1 MLQKNHQ
8 PNSVSHQSTLENS
21 GLASEV
27 AAKRLKLEGYNEL
40 PNAKKRSL
48 LHIVINI
55 IKEPMFALLMGGG
68 VVYFLLGNLLDAIFL
83 LVFACLS
90 VIITI
95 VQESRSEKVLEAL
108 RNLASPRALVMR
120 DGMQVHI
127 AGREV
132 VREDLI
138 LIAEGDRVAADA
150 SLISSQDLLLD
161 ESLLTGESVAVAKFA
176 DPKSANPN
184 FADLKF
190 TLALN
195 AKQKI
200 NADDIKAHSKDL
212 GHDSTT
218 IFAGSLVVR
227 GTATA
232 VVTATGARSEMGK
245 IGHSL
250 QSIETQQPQLTK
262 QLSALVRYFALI
274 GSVVTIL
281 TILLFW
287 LLRGSWLEALL
298 GGIALGMSLLPAEFP
313 MILAV
318 FMAMGA

>member
-1 MLQKNHQ
+1 MLQNNHQ
-8 PNSVSHQSTLENS
+8 PKLVPHQSTLENS
-21 GLASEV
+21 GLASEI

-40 PNAKKRSL
+40 PNAKKRNL
-48 LHIVINI
+48 LHIIINI

-68 VVYFLLGNLLDAIFL
+68 LVYFLLGNLLDAIFL

-90 VIITI
+90 VMITI

-120 DGMQVHI
+120 DGKQMHI

-161 ESLLTGESVAVAKFA
+161 ESLLTGESVAVAKLA
-176 DPKSANPN
+176 NSQSANPN
-184 FADLKF
+184 LANPKLF
-190 TLALN
+190 LALN

-200 NADDIKAHSKDL
+200 NANDIKAHSKDL
-212 GHDSTT
+212 GDDLGQNSTT

-232 VVTATGARSEMGK
+232 VVIATGARSEMGE

-250 QSIETQQPQLTK
+250 QSIETQQPQLTN
-262 QLSALVRYFALI
+262 
-274 GSVVTIL
+274 
-281 TILLFW
+281 
-287 LLRGSWLEALL
+287 
-298 GGIALGMSLLPAEFP
+298 
-313 MILAV
+313 
-318 FMAMGA
+318 